1 MNHEY
6 MSCRRTKYV
15 QAAYVEAA
23 VHINKVYGSDRAY
36 WILIREKIPRAI
48 IERVLRA
55 DPGRVTE
62 KDRRYAT
69 RRATIRE
76 PVPTNATSDLR
87 KDHLTSQRVEV
98 ALVFEAML
106 GLESAEEY
114 LQNVGVP
121 TRVSERVLAPTG
133 VDRRQSLSSSNLS
146 FGRFTLPSIHLTAR
160 PSTAR
165 MTG

>member
-1 MNHEY
+1 MNLGY

-36 WILIREKIPRAI
+36 WILIREKIPQAV
-48 IERVLRA
+48 IERVLRG
-55 DPGRVTE
+55 DPGRVRR

-69 RRATIRE
+69 RRALIQE
-76 PVPTNATSDLR
+76 PIPTNNLSDLR

-106 GLESAEEY
+106 GLEAAKEY
-114 LQNVGVP
+114 LHNASVP
-121 TRVSERVLAPTG
+121 IWVSERVL
-133 VDRRQSLSSSNLS
+133 SSTH
-146 FGRFTLPSIHLTAR
+146 RR
-160 PSTAR
+160 PSPELVIE
-165 MTG
+165 